1 MPDEQ
6 KTRCEPAIPAREHLS
21 KQSASF
27 AEARPARRAP
37 EGLARRLPIGSEPQ
51 PDGGVTFRVWAP
63 RCGEVLLEFE
73 AASENSV
80 ALQPEPGG
88 YFSLTAPTAKAGMRY
103 RFRLDRGET
112 SLPDP
117 ASRYQPEGPQGFSEL
132 VDPGPSRGQIANG
145 VACRASSS
153 SSTNCTSAPL
163 LGRERGKRR
172 PVRLRR
178 SPLSALPASKS
189 CPLPSSRADS
199 AGDTTG

>member
-63 RCGEVLLEFE
+63 RCGEVHLEFE

-117 ASRYQPEGPQGFSEL
+117 ASRYQPEGPQGPSEI
-132 VDPGPSRGQIANG
+132 VDPGAFAWTDCEWRGLPREQLVIYELHVG
-145 VACRASSS
+145 VAA
-153 SSTNCTSAPL
+153 
-163 LGRERGKRR
+163 
-172 PVRLRR
+172 
-178 SPLSALPASKS
+178 
-189 CPLPSSRADS
+189 SRARKS
-199 AGDTTG
+199 P